1 MFQVA
6 VCHVVLFH
14 YVANGFR
21 QVRKLKQSAKP
32 KDKLQ
37 TTYYEINYKKNND
50 FSTCNYT
57 KIIVLQKYA
66 RV

>member
-37 TTYYEINYKKNND
+37 TTYYEINYKKKQQ
-50 FSTCNYT
+50 F
-57 KIIVLQKYA
+57 
-66 RV
+66 

>member
-6 VCHVVLFH
+6 VCPVVLFH

-37 TTYYEINYKKNND
+37 TTMKVIQKK
-50 FSTCNYT
+50 TT
-57 KIIVLQKYA
+57 ILALAIILKL
-66 RV
+66 